1 MFLKS
6 YFWDPF
12 ILSYISHMCDGVLR
26 RTDSEAYSFYF
37 LCLSIIRNYQK
48 FTNNIAVLTHKLKY
62 TGYDFKITCIKW
74 VIIVKAIKFCYL
86 YRETI

>member
-1 MFLKS
+1 M
-6 YFWDPF
+6 DPF

-37 LCLSIIRNYQK
+37 LGLSIIRNYQK
-48 FTNNIAVLTHKLKY
+48 FTNNIAVLTHKLKKLRV
-62 TGYDFKITCIKW
+62 TLKITFIKW
-74 VIIVKAIKFCYL
+74 VIIVKVIKLCYL